1 MIEKDMCWRRNRN
14 SLAAR
19 KEAIIMTIKYID
31 KCGEVC
37 QRRIG
42 TSLLT
47 IMGIASLAALF
58 LVLVAL

>member
-1 MIEKDMCWRRNRN
+1 MCWRKNRN
-14 SLAAR
+14 SLAVR
-19 KEAIIMTIKYID
+19 KEVSVMTIKYLD

-37 QRRIG
+37 QRKIG

-58 LVLVAL
+58 LVLIGL